1 MANLA
6 WIALLLITVPECNYP
21 TLSDMVQPSLYHL
34 YRTNC
39 FRKMALA
46 PGYAGI
52 RVVRNA
58 DTNQII
64 ATQTAIHVEI
74 SIEIQTHSTG
84 LFRIFVK

>member
-1 MANLA
+1 
-6 WIALLLITVPECNYP
+6 
-21 TLSDMVQPSLYHL
+21 
-34 YRTNC
+34 
-39 FRKMALA
+39 MALA

-64 ATQTAIHVEI
+64 ATQTAIHVET